1 MSATFFVLGS
11 STTLVFKS
19 QGCVP
24 RTSEM
29 NPIFGRRASGY
40 FDVRTLSGTKLSPAI
55 HAKKLTLLEKRKT
68 YLTELRKQNG
78 ASSPV

>member
-1 MSATFFVLGS
+1 
-11 STTLVFKS
+11 
-19 QGCVP
+19 
-24 RTSEM
+24 M

-78 ASSPV
+78 ISSLSEDKVCTLIYYEIS